1 MSERAKSKKVG
12 LIARKLFT
20 NHKQEPDSDLVL
32 KWIGAILAL
41 GIIALRVLG
50 PLWGLKVEHLPG
62 LEVILGALGV
72 SGGASLG
79 YIARRKQDVGA
90 DR

>member
-1 MSERAKSKKVG
+1 MSERAKKVA
-12 LIARKLFT
+12 LIARKLLT
-20 NHKQEPDSDLVL
+20 NHKDEVDSDLIL
-32 KWIGAILAL
+32 KWVGALLAL

-62 LEVILGALGV
+62 LDTILAVLGL

-79 YIARRKQDVGA
+79 YLAKRKQDVGS
-90 DR
+90 DS